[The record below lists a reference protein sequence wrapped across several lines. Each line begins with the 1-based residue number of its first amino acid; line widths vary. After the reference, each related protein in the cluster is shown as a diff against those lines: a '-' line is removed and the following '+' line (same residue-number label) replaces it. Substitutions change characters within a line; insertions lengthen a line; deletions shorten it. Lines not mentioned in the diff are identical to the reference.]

1 MSNTF
6 SNKASTGKYR
16 VVGYDQYDYSEY
28 FIAERPNLEQ
38 ALQLL
43 KTKCA
48 APNATPTSFSDVY
61 FIYND
66 KEEMLY
72 KGTFDNGIEQ
82 PGR

>member
-6 SNKASTGKYR
+6 SNKASTGQYR
-16 VVGYDQYDYSEY
+16 VVDYDQFDYSEY
-28 FIAERPNLEQ
+28 FTDELPNLDQ

-82 PGR
+82 PVR

>member
-6 SNKASTGKYR
+6 SNKASTGQYR
-16 VVGYDQYDYSEY
+16 VVGYDQFDYSEY
-28 FIAERPNLEQ
+28 FTEELPNLDQ

-82 PGR
+82 PVR

>member
-1 MSNTF
+1 MRESF
-6 SNKASTGKYR
+6 R
-16 VVGYDQYDYSEY
+16 LQ
-28 FIAERPNLEQ
+28 Q
-38 ALQLL
+38 QLL
-43 KTKCA
+43 G
-48 APNATPTSFSDVY
+48 PSFSGIGY